1 MQEKKWDKG
10 SHEYKVNKF
19 YSHGV
24 ENYGDFHGGYL
35 NFGYWENEG
44 EDYLVAAH
52 RLIHKLAEMLNLDE
66 QSDLL
71 DVACGMGG
79 QCIYIA
85 QNFNVGTITGFD
97 LVFEHLKWAKWR
109 LDKTKLDN
117 VKFVQ
122 GTAVDMEF
130 DNETFS
136 HILCVEGIV
145 HFKTREKFFEECH
158 RVLKPN
164 GRVVFSDYAIKK
176 KPKNKFEDF
185 LLKTTTDL
193 WNIPRDNFST
203 PEEYKLNLESKGF
216 KNVKVH
222 CVGDNVIP
230 GYCKEQAK
238 KDCIN
243 ELSRIR
249 GFIAGRL
256 GHIIDIV
263 LDWTYK
269 KGLCDYILVEADK
282 A

>member
-1 MQEKKWDKG
+1 MEKRQWNKG
-10 SHEYKVNKF
+10 THEYKVNKF

-35 NFGYWENEG
+35 NFGFWENG
-44 EDYLVAAH
+44 NEDYLKAAH
-52 RLIHKLAEMLNLDE
+52 TLIHKLADLLKLNEDSE
-66 QSDLL
+66 LL

-79 QCIYIA
+79 QCVYISE
-85 QNFNVGTITGFD
+85 NFKLKKITGFD
-97 LVFEHLKWAKWR
+97 LVFEHLNWAKWR
-109 LDKTKLDN
+109 RDKKGIDN
-117 VKFVQ
+117 IEFVQ
-122 GTAVDMEF
+122 GTAVDMPF
-130 DNETFS
+130 DQKSFS

-158 RVLKPN
+158 RVLKDD

-203 PEEYKLNLESKGF
+203 PEEYKLKLEEKGF
-216 KNVKVH
+216 KNVIVH

-230 GYCKEQAK
+230 GYCKEQSRRE
-238 KDCIN
+238 CIN
-243 ELSRIR
+243 ELSKIR
-249 GFIAGRL
+249 GFFAGRL

-269 KGLCDYILVEADK
+269 KGLCDYIIVEADK